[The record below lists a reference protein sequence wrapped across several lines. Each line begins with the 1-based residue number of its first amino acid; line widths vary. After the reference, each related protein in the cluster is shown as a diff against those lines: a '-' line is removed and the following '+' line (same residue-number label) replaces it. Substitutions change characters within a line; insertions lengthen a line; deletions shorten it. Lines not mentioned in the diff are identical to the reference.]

1 MSPINRR
8 AFLRRSGVA
17 ATSPLIVGATGAKP
31 IATLVLD
38 GNDAIASARPVLR
51 AVHAL
56 QMALIQAG
64 YSVQR
69 AQTPQQAAGLSIFV
83 ASSGFAGLAGLLRN
97 AHVTPPTVP
106 ESLALFEAGPN
117 LIVAC
122 GADGRGLVYAVY
134 ELADRLTHGVA
145 LKFPQAVV
153 EQPANVV
160 RSVMRQFTSE
170 IYDKPW
176 FYDRAM
182 WPQYFAML
190 AANRFNRI
198 NFTLGLGYDMLS
210 KVADPYLVF
219 AYPFL
224 LAVPGYDVKVTNL
237 SDAERDRNLAM
248 LRFISEEA
256 GAHGLHFELG
266 LWMHG
271 YEMKDTPDPKY
282 AITGL
287 GPDNHG
293 AYCRDALTALLKAL
307 PAVSSVGLRI
317 HGESGVAEGSY
328 GFWKGVFQGAAACG
342 RKVELDLHAKGIDK
356 PMLADALETGLPIN
370 VSPKLATEHI
380 GLPYHQADIRP
391 SEIPA
396 AGATGKGLMAISEGQ
411 RSFTRYG
418 NADLLRDDRP
428 YTVRTRV
435 FYGTQRILASGGAEA
450 GAAYGRAFQF
460 CGMTGFDLLEPL
472 TYRGRR
478 GSGVP
483 GTRRSGYLPE
493 KLEPHYDWQKYD
505 YWYRSF
511 GRMSFNPDADPATV
525 KRSFGMK
532 PEARALEAALAAAS
546 RILPLV
552 VNAHSESAACDLY
565 WPEIGWNLPFVG
577 EVDKF
582 FWDTPSP
589 RNFQNVTALDPQL
602 FSSCREFAD
611 ELLGTRSGK
620 YSPIEASNWLM
631 AFAKTAEDQL
641 ALARA
646 VDIDSARLHIDIE
659 MQIWLGRFFAAKL
672 IAGVLYAL
680 HEKTGDKPALDSA
693 ATHYESART
702 CWQQCVERAHGVYA
716 EDLSI
721 SDRFTERG
729 AWADRLQD
737 IDADLAAVKAK
748 LAAAPESSDPRVAA
762 LLQSPQPWNRARD
775 VLAASHTPPANFTLG
790 QPITLQ
796 VALRETV
803 PSATLWYRHVNQ
815 AERWVAVA
823 MTATADGWH
832 GAIPAAY
839 TDSAYPLQYYFEF
852 RSPPDKAWL
861 VPGFDQDLLNQP
873 YHVLRRG

>member
-1 MSPINRR
+1 MSRFNRR
-8 AFLRRSGVA
+8 AFLSASGA
-17 ATSPLIVGATGAKP
+17 SPLIIGATNAKP
-31 IATLVLD
+31 TATLVVD
-38 GNDAIASARPVLR
+38 GNDPIASARPVLK
-51 AVHAL
+51 AVHTL
-56 QMALIQAG
+56 QMALTQAG
-64 YSVQR
+64 YSVRR
-69 AQTPQQAAGLSIFV
+69 AQSLQQAAGLCFFV
-83 ASSGFAGLAGLLRN
+83 ASSGFAGVAGLLRM
-97 AHVTPPTVP
+97 AHVVAPTAP
-106 ESLALFEAGPN
+106 ESLALFEAGQN
-117 LIVAC
+117 VIVAC
-122 GADGRGLVYAVY
+122 GADIRGLIYAVH
-134 ELADRLTHGVA
+134 ELADRAAHGVP

-153 EQPANVV
+153 EQPANAV
-160 RSVMRQFTSE
+160 RSVMRPFTSE
-170 IYDKPW
+170 LYDKPW
-176 FYDRAM
+176 FYDRAQ

-190 AANRFNRI
+190 VANRFNRI

-224 LAVPGYDVKVTNL
+224 MAVPGYDVRVTGL
-237 SDAERDRNLAM
+237 ADTERDRNLAM
-248 LRFISEEA
+248 LRYISDEA
-256 GAHGLHFELG
+256 VAHGLQFELG

-282 AITGL
+282 AVTGL

-328 GFWKGVFQGAAACG
+328 GFWKGVFHGAAACG

-356 PMLADALETGLPIN
+356 PMLADALGTGLPIN
-370 VSPKLATEHI
+370 VSPKLAAEHI

-396 AGATGKGLMAISEGQ
+396 AGATGKGLMALSEGQ

-478 GSGVP
+478 GSAVP
-483 GTRRSGYLPE
+483 GARRSGYLPTR
-493 KLEPHYDWQKYD
+493 LEPHYDWQKYD

-511 GRMSFNPDADPATV
+511 GRMGFNPDAEPQSV
-525 KRSFGMK
+525 KRSFGTK
-532 PEARALEAALAAAS
+532 PEGRALEAALAAAS

-565 WPEIGWNLPFVG
+565 WPEIGWNLPFMG
-577 EVDKF
+577 EVEKF

-602 FSSCREFAD
+602 FTSCREYAD

-620 YSPIEASNWLM
+620 YSPMEAAHWLT

-641 ALARA
+641 ARA
-646 VDIDSARLHIDIE
+646 KPVDIDSARLRIDIE
-659 MQIWLGRFFAAKL
+659 MQIWLGRFFAEKL
-672 IAGVLYAL
+672 IAGVFFTL
-680 HEKTGDKPALDSA
+680 HEKTGDKAALAA
-693 ATHYESART
+693 ATGHYEEARG
-702 CWQQCVERAHGVYA
+702 CWQHCVARADGVYA

-729 AWADRLQD
+729 AWGQRLKD

-748 LAAAPESSDPRVAA
+748 RDAAPETSDARVAA
-762 LLQSPQPWNRARD
+762 LLASQSWNRAREP
-775 VLAASHTPPANFTLG
+775 LAASHMPPANFAPG
-790 QPITLQ
+790 QPVELQ
-796 VALRETV
+796 IAAPGV
-803 PSATLWYRHVNQ
+803 PTATLWYRHVNQ

-823 MTATADGWH
+823 MTAIAEGWQ
-832 GAIPAAY
+832 ATIPAAY
-839 TDSAYPLQYYFEF
+839 TDTAYPLQYYFEF
-852 RSPPDKAWL
+852 RSSPDKAWL
-861 VPGFDQDLLNQP
+861 SPGFDKDLLNQP
-873 YHVLRRG
+873 YHVLQRG